1 MSRCRGGGEWTQ
13 LGAKDK
19 VRSLRVGAKERTLD
33 EESGW
38 VVRVLW
44 SQGGERQ
51 GKGGQLMGVKDP
63 WSNRFRGSELERQ
76 EVMGR
81 Q

>member
-1 MSRCRGGGEWTQ
+1 MSRCGGGGEWTQ

-44 SQGGERQ
+44 SQG
-51 GKGGQLMGVKDP
+51 V
-63 WSNRFRGSELERQ
+63 RGREK
-76 EVMGR
+76 EVSLWG
-81 Q
+81 

>member
-1 MSRCRGGGEWTQ
+1 M
-13 LGAKDK
+13 
-19 VRSLRVGAKERTLD
+19 KERTLD

-44 SQGGERQ
+44 SQGGEGQ

-63 WSNRFRGSELERQ
+63 RSNRFSGSELERQ